1 MRYYTL
7 LIKCFSHFLTRKLI
21 TATSN
26 LLERNLCSLFKWFSS
41 VKILFTILNH
51 CITYTDRLRNSHEK
65 KNRLLNAFVINESLQ
80 TFQKP
85 PASWLLGWGTR
96 SGHFLWRLFSVW
108 RVHTSPV
115 SPPCFEPL
123 RSGRHLSV
131 SLKTSVLF
139 QCLCLGRCVWTWK
152 HTCMQTQ
159 KIKVRARF

>member
-1 MRYYTL
+1 MFFTFPNSETDYCYLKFTGEKRVFIVQMIQFSKNSAYN
-7 LIKCFSHFLTRKLI
+7 IKSLHHIHRP
-21 TATSN
+21 
-26 LLERNLCSLFKWFSS
+26 LEEQSW
-41 VKILFTILNH
+41 
-51 CITYTDRLRNSHEK
+51 
-65 KNRLLNAFVINESLQ
+65 KNRPLNAFVINESLQ

-96 SGHFLWRLFSVW
+96 SGHFLWRLSSVW